1 MVYKGKEN
9 KLQTT
14 LYWKP
19 TDQQSYLQ
27 TKSEHPSGLKR
38 SIAYIQTL
46 RLKTICSID
55 DEYKRTAQL

>member
-9 KLQTT
+9 KLQAT

-19 TDQQSYLQ
+19 TDQRSYLQ
-27 TKSEHPSGLKR
+27 AKSASVLKR

-55 DEYKRTAQL
+55 D

>member
-9 KLQTT
+9 KLQAT

-19 TDQQSYLQ
+19 TDQRSYLQ
-27 TKSEHPSGLKR
+27 AKSEHPSVLKR
-38 SIAYIQTL
+38 SIAYIEKL

-55 DEYKRTAQL
+55 D